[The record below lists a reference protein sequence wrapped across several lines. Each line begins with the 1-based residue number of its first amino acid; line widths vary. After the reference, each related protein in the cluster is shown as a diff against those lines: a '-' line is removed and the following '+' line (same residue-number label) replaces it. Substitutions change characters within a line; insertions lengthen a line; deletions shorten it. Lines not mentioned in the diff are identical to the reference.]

1 MGFNPGITFLLSRDR
16 LGQDLRSKLRTWFHS
31 IVVSQLSILDSSPIG
46 AWLDVFLRLLLA
58 LFVGG
63 AIGFE
68 REIRHKPAG
77 LRTHM
82 LVSFGSAI
90 LVLVPIE
97 LGITQES
104 ADALSRVIQG
114 IAAGVGFLGGGEILH
129 QSQQESGHIRVRGLT
144 SAAAI
149 WVSAALGIAAGCGLV
164 PLSIIGALMAL
175 FVLRV
180 LKQVE
185 P

>member
-1 MGFNPGITFLLSRDR
+1 MNVIHPITLDSLLD
-16 LGQDLRSKLRTWFHS
+16 
-31 IVVSQLSILDSSPIG
+31 IVVRLS
-46 AWLDVFLRLLLA
+46 LA
-58 LFVGG
+58 LLVG
-63 AIGFE
+63 AVIGFE

-90 LVLVPIE
+90 LVLIPIQ
-97 LGITQES
+97 LGQAEAS

-129 QSQQESGHIRVRGLT
+129 QSQQESGQVRVRGLT

-149 WVSAALGIAAGCGLV
+149 WVSAALGIAAGCGLL
-164 PLSIIGALMAL
+164 PLSLIGALMAL
-175 FVLRV
+175 FVLVV
-180 LKQVE
+180 LKRLE
-185 P
+185 PR

>member
-1 MGFNPGITFLLSRDR
+1 MNVIHPITLDSLVD
-16 LGQDLRSKLRTWFHS
+16 
-31 IVVSQLSILDSSPIG
+31 IVVRLS
-46 AWLDVFLRLLLA
+46 LA
-58 LFVGG
+58 LLVG
-63 AIGFE
+63 AVIGFE

-90 LVLVPIE
+90 LVLIPIQ
-97 LGITQES
+97 LGQAEES

-129 QSQQESGHIRVRGLT
+129 QSQQESGQIRVRGLT

-149 WVSAALGIAAGCGLV
+149 WVSAALGIAAGCGLL
-164 PLSIIGALMAL
+164 PLSLIGALMAL
-175 FVLRV
+175 FVLVV
-180 LKQVE
+180 LKRLE
-185 P
+185 PR